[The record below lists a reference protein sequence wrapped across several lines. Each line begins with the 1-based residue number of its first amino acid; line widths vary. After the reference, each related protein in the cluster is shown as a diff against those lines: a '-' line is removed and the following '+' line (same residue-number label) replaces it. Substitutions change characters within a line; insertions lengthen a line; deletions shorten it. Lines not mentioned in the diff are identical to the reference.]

1 MHADIHSKV
10 SCHIEE
16 VIEFKK
22 GLIDFLKGG
31 TKMKQT
37 KHNITEAILIGKQF
51 AFSMPEEYV
60 EQLKTRREEYLEGIK
75 IENEE

>member
-1 MHADIHSKV
+1 MKGDINMQAG
-10 SCHIEE
+10 E
-16 VIEFKK
+16 VLRRTAFNA
-22 GLIDFLKGG
+22 IDFLKGG

-60 EQLKTRREEYLEGIK
+60 EQLKKRRKEYLESIEK
-75 IENEE
+75 ENEE

>member
-1 MHADIHSKV
+1 
-10 SCHIEE
+10 
-16 VIEFKK
+16 
-22 GLIDFLKGG
+22 
-31 TKMKQT
+31 MKQT